1 MDTDAAARRWDLHTD
16 PASVLAFPRTFAP
29 PSSRLRPA
37 PARPAAPTADTRR
50 AASAPRR
57 TFPTE
62 STPLM
67 LAFSLLL
74 FVAVLAA
81 LATAASRGLSHL
93 DQILEVV
100 DLGKAEPDRAAPP
113 SGAEG

>member
-1 MDTDAAARRWDLHTD
+1 
-16 PASVLAFPRTFAP
+16 
-29 PSSRLRPA
+29 
-37 PARPAAPTADTRR
+37 
-50 AASAPRR
+50 
-57 TFPTE
+57 
-62 STPLM
+62 M

>member
-1 MDTDAAARRWDLHTD
+1 
-16 PASVLAFPRTFAP
+16 
-29 PSSRLRPA
+29 
-37 PARPAAPTADTRR
+37 
-50 AASAPRR
+50 
-57 TFPTE
+57 
-62 STPLM
+62 M

-81 LATAASRGLSHL
+81 LATAASRDLSHL

-100 DLGKAEPDRAAPP
+100 DLDAAEPGRAVPP